1 MIEGSSS
8 ELTGARRLPPKA
20 LREAIRRDTRPVR
33 PLLPPAARMAIALLV
48 AFGAA
53 AILIS
58 LAGLRPDRD
67 MLDPRLLWTPA
78 VVRVL
83 AGVVLILLALR
94 EGVPGSGVPGVLR
107 YGSLLGVPILLTL
120 LTEWVALRA
129 GGTTMPDLWTQMKG
143 ALGCY
148 PREVLLA
155 IPALFAI
162 AWLLARAYP
171 LRPVFA
177 ATAGATGAG
186 LVADAVLHLTCPV
199 TTLSHTLLVHGG
211 AVVSVAGAAALVGW
225 LAARQRF
232 AGN

>member
-1 MIEGSSS
+1 LTEGSSS
-8 ELTGARRLPPKA
+8 DLSGARRLPPEA
-20 LREAIRRDTRPVR
+20 LREALRRDTRPVR
-33 PLLPPAARMAIALLV
+33 PLLPPAVRMLIVLLV

-67 MLDPRLLWTPA
+67 MLDPRLLWIPA
-78 VVRVL
+78 MVRVL

-107 YGSLLGVPILLTL
+107 YGSLLGAPILLTL

-129 GGTTMPDLWTQMKG
+129 GGTTVPGLWTQMKNS
-143 ALGCY
+143 LGCY

-211 AVVSVAGAAALVGW
+211 AVVSVAAVAALIGW
-225 LAARQRF
+225 LAARRRF
-232 AGN
+232 AGA